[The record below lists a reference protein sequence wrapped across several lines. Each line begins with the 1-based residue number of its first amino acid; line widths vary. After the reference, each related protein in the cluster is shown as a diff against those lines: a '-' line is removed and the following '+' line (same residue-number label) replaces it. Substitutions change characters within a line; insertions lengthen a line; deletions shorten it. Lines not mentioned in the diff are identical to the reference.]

1 MLSKKPD
8 KGGDDSDDG
17 GLPLTPGTEANCKKI
32 DEQYPKVMNQGRP
45 DLLSVVFSETID
57 NVTLSFSDC
66 LLLRC

>member
-1 MLSKKPD
+1 MLSKKLD

-45 DLLSVVFSETID
+45 DFVIGA
-57 NVTLSFSDC
+57 
-66 LLLRC
+66 